1 MASIRA
7 LRGKIHPGRSYGMR
21 ESRSVATQPPQ
32 DPLLASGV
40 HAPAAGHTRLA
51 IAATESR
58 PTMHHG
64 QHQSLTRKN
73 AIDMSPL
80 DLGLLSPVIS
90 SPCAAR
96 KAIRR
101 LVSKHSH
108 GLSYHSNHHA
118 HRDAHAWLLR

>member
-1 MASIRA
+1 MA
-7 LRGKIHPGRSYGMR
+7 
-21 ESRSVATQPPQ
+21 VAHRLGAGGEQ
-32 DPLLASGV
+32 AS
-40 HAPAAGHTRLA
+40 HARLYTVGPAAGQTCWA

-58 PTMHHG
+58 PTIHHG